1 MKILFFMLLPL
12 LSSSAGAEVFKCQ
25 LPSGKTIY
33 QSMPCKSAAKQQAIE
48 IVKSDPRKIAERE
61 AKLKTWQ
68 EDFAQREQA
77 RIKVEQERQ
86 AELDRK
92 ASVEALKKSAEYQQ
106 QQAYQTKRQA
116 DALERQNMQLPYQQY
131 QYFPSFPLYPSPPTY
146 PAYPYYAPNHQRNS
160 RGETGTDTQQSEQG
174 RLKNR
179 INTAPDKSRST
190 FFFNWQ

>member
-1 MKILFFMLLPL
+1 MKIIFFMLLLL
-12 LSSSAGAEVFKCQ
+12 LSPSAGAEVFKC
-25 LPSGKTIY
+25 LLESGKTIY
-33 QSMPCKSAAKQQAIE
+33 QSTPCQSSAKQQALE
-48 IVKSDPRKIAERE
+48 IKKSDPRKVAETE
-61 AKLKTWQ
+61 VKLKAWK
-68 EDFAQREQA
+68 EDFAKREQA

-131 QYFPSFPLYPSPPTY
+131 QYFPSFPLYRFPPTY
-146 PAYPYYAPNHQRNS
+146 PAYPYYAPNHQHNS

-174 RLKNR
+174 RLKTR
-179 INTAPDKSRST
+179 INTAPDKSRSK
-190 FFFNWQ
+190 FFLNWK